1 VCDKAATEEG
11 QSGMSLHA
19 IALLIPV
26 GLFAGMLLC
35 LYIGLRLGPREQ
47 AKAAE
52 IAHVRTSV
60 VEATV
65 FGLMG
70 LYIAFTFFGAV
81 QRYELRRQLT
91 VDEANAIGTS

>member
-1 VCDKAATEEG
+1 MT
-11 QSGMSLHA
+11 LHA

-35 LYIGLRLGPREQ
+35 LYIGLRLGQREQ

-70 LYIAFTFFGAV
+70 LYIAFTFFGAF